1 MRTAF
6 HFRTAI
12 RFNDFL
18 KSDISVT
25 PMANSI
31 FWNHQHSCSHVMVFP
46 TKCKPQLPDILSDS
60 LRAGQAGDRIP
71 VWTRFPAPLQTGP
84 GAHPASYTVGTGSL
98 PGVKRP
104 GRGVDH
110 PSPFRAEVK
119 ERVRLYL
126 YSLSGLSRPNVVW
139 PIPCYLYLIHTLL
152 PYWWPLQSKRL
163 VVSP

>member
-25 PMANSI
+25 PMPNSI
-31 FWNHQHSCSHVMVFP
+31 CWNHQHSCSHAMVFP

-71 VWTRFPAPLQTGP
+71 VWARFSAPLQTGP
-84 GAHPASYTVGTGSL
+84 GVHPASYAMGTGSL
-98 PGVKRP
+98 SRGVKRSE
-104 GRGVDH
+104 RGVDH
-110 PSPFRAEVK
+110 PLSSAEVK
-119 ERVRLYL
+119 ERVRLYV
-126 YSLSGLSRPNVVW
+126 YSFSGPSRPIVE
-139 PIPCYLYLIHTLL
+139 
-152 PYWWPLQSKRL
+152 
-163 VVSP
+163 